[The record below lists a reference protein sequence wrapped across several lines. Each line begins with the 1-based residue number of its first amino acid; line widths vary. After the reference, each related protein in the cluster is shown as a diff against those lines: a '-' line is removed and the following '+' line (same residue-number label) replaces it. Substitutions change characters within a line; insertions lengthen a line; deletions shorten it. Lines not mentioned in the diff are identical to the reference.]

1 MAGTVVCTSTVYNV
15 QGVYNVQCYVDRTY
29 TVCSTLY
36 RGGGGAVGGSKLLTS
51 SPRSKHQFKV
61 LLSQQAFW
69 PNISLKCCYPNR
81 HSGTVKREVTYGQYC
96 V

>member
-1 MAGTVVCTSTVYNV
+1 MGSTVYNV
-15 QGVYNVQCYVDRTY
+15 QGVYNVQRYVEHTPY
-29 TVCSTLY
+29 VP
-36 RGGGGAVGGSKLLTS
+36 LLTS
-51 SPRSKHQFKV
+51 SPKSKYQFKV